1 MDNIKELLHSLSE
14 ENYKDFQYKL
24 VPNAKNILGV
34 RVPILRKIAKGIA
47 KANWKDFLEKQNRES
62 YEELLLEGY
71 VIGYAKM
78 DIDEALAYLEKFIPK
93 INNWAICDGSISTL
107 TFTKKNMDK
116 VYEFIKPYLESDEEF
131 EVRFAVVMLLTFYIN
146 EIYIDDILLLLD
158 KILNRSYYVSMG
170 IAWAISI
177 CYVKF
182 PQKTETFLNTNNLD
196 DFTHNK
202 SIQKITESLR
212 IDKDTKIRV
221 KKLLRK

>member
-1 MDNIKELLHSLSE
+1 MD
-14 ENYKDFQYKL
+14 
-24 VPNAKNILGV
+24 
-34 RVPILRKIAKGIA
+34 
-47 KANWKDFLEKQNRES
+47 
-62 YEELLLEGY
+62 
-71 VIGYAKM
+71 
-78 DIDEALAYLEKFIPK
+78 
-93 INNWAICDGSISTL
+93 T
-107 TFTKKNMDK
+107 

-158 KILNRSYYVSMG
+158 KILNRAYYVSMG
-170 IAWAISI
+170 IAWANSI

-182 PQKTETFLNTNNLD
+182 PHKTEIFLNTNNLD